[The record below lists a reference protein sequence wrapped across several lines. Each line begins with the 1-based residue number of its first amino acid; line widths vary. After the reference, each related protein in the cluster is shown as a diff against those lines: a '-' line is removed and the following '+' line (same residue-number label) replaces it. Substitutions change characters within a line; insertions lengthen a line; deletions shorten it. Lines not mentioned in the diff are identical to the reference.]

1 MKLGCDFSCLIF
13 HELNDENKINFR
25 PRLSIEKFTNC
36 RLTAQSL
43 LKNSAFP
50 IKRLIQLH

>member
-43 LKNSAFP
+43 LKILLFQL
-50 IKRLIQLH
+50 RVLIQLH